1 MMQMEALL
9 FLYEVELSW
18 RSSKRCFHLT
28 LPNAEAILVQ
38 GFLEKQLS
46 LVMFLTYFNARHGT
60 WFTHHLE
67 EGSFTLRTDAQWFA
81 LRYWVRRPKTIL
93 HRMKSLRQGRENKK
107 GTKVFKCNFKK
118 ILRQGSFKKN

>member
-1 MMQMEALL
+1 
-9 FLYEVELSW
+9 
-18 RSSKRCFHLT
+18 
-28 LPNAEAILVQ
+28 LPNAAAILVQ

-46 LVMFLTYFNARHGT
+46 LAMFLTYFNARHGT

-81 LRYWVRRPKTIL
+81 LRYWVRRLKTIL

-107 GTKVFKCNFKK
+107 GIKVFKCNFKK
-118 ILRQGSFKKN
+118 ILRPGSFKKN